1 MVHRVGIT
9 GGLQKSYRY
18 GIHIG
23 YSDSITS
30 LGALPVMW
38 SSATYVGAFTTG
50 GREAV
55 QEMAERAV
63 KEVDSV
69 IVTGGWDVDPSF
81 YGAERS
87 ALTEET
93 EPVRDA
99 FELAVIEAAL
109 RQGKRVLG
117 ICRGHQVLNVAFGGT
132 LIQDLPSAGYENH
145 SDLSREYEPA
155 HTVEFDDRS
164 LVASVTNG
172 DNSVNTLHHQ
182 AVDRVGEGLRA
193 TAVSPDGVIEA
204 IEGDGVIGVQWHP
217 ERLFPTIPN
226 HLGTFRWLVG

>member
-1 MVHRVGIT
+1 M
-9 GGLQKSYRY
+9 
-18 GIHIG
+18 
-23 YSDSITS
+23 
-30 LGALPVMW
+30 MW
-38 SSATYVGAFTTG
+38 SSATYVGAYAAG

-87 ALTEET
+87 PLTEET

-99 FELAVIEAAL
+99 FELAVVEAAQ

-132 LIQDLPSAGYENH
+132 LIQDLPSAGFENH
-145 SDLSREYEPA
+145 SDLTREYEGA
-155 HTVEFDDRS
+155 HTVEFDASS
-164 LVASVTNG
+164 LVAQVTNG
-172 DNSVNTLHHQ
+172 EHWVNTLHHQ
-182 AVDRVGEGLRA
+182 AVDRVGDGLRA
-193 TAVSPDGVIEA
+193 TAISPDGVIEA

-217 ERLFPTIPN
+217 ERLFPTVASHI
-226 HLGTFRWLVG
+226 GTFRWLIG